1 MLGSKNTSD
10 VIETMKLLI
19 LMGKINIQGSDV
31 GIRKMLVLIWSKE
44 KTIQEEL
51 LKAYW
56 SLYLNDKEF
65 DHKVIGKKLVHLLN
79 NSTISEATSLEE
91 LLSHIIDWDHKIEEK
106 DKEKKKGIYYIKD
119 GVFKGLWEIF
129 VHGLK
134 KPADKD
140 RLDARSALQIL
151 RITFNRKKEFLLPK
165 FQNLLDIL
173 NSYKNTVITRNYYRY
188 KNIIVIQSAL
198 KIGRE
203 G

>member
-1 MLGSKNTSD
+1 MLGSKNISD
-10 VIETMKLLI
+10 VIETMRLLI

-65 DHKVIGKKLVHLLN
+65 EHRAISKKLVNLLN
-79 NSTISEATSLEE
+79 SSTISEATSLEE
-91 LLSHIIDWDHKIEEK
+91 LLCHIIDWDHKIEEK
-106 DKEKKKGIYYIKD
+106 DKEKKKGIYYIKE

-134 KPADKD
+134 KPADRD

-151 RITFNRKKEFLLPK
+151 RITFNRKRDFLLPK
-165 FQNLLDIL
+165 FQNMLDIL
-173 NSYKNTVITRNYYRY
+173 NSYKKTVSLMLTF
-188 KNIIVIQSAL
+188 NIYIIY
-198 KIGRE
+198 
-203 G
+203 

>member
-1 MLGSKNTSD
+1 MLGSKNISD
-10 VIETMKLLI
+10 VIETMRLLI
-19 LMGKINIQGSDV
+19 LMSKINIQGSDV

-65 DHKVIGKKLVHLLN
+65 EHRVISKKLVNLLN
-79 NSTISEATSLEE
+79 SSTISEATSLEE
-91 LLSHIIDWDHKIEEK
+91 LLCHIIDWDHKIEEK
-106 DKEKKKGIYYIKD
+106 DKEKKKGIYYIKE

-151 RITFNRKKEFLLPK
+151 RITFNKKRDFLLPK
-165 FQNLLDIL
+165 FQNMLDIL
-173 NSYKNTVITRNYYRY
+173 NSYKKTVSFAYYTILIKDWWNRLGAY
-188 KNIIVIQSAL
+188 
-198 KIGRE
+198 
-203 G
+203 